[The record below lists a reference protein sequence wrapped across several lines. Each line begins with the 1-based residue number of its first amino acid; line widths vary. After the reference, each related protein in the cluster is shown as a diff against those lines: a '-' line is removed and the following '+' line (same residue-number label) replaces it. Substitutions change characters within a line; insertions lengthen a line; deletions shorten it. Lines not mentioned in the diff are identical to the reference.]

1 MSPNMSQFA
10 CMLLL
15 VIWNSKNTAYQT
27 FFLTENMWRLVFVVR
42 PPKDRREPR
51 RTEVHSAFE
60 APMATGDGPWWKCRG
75 ALWTDVSGIGI
86 EQPCQGQPCRTPGS
100 LGAFTKYCHSSRERP
115 KNISPKDRP
124 SFRTTVEQA
133 ATHRRAMA
141 RALLTQAAPLVADA
155 TKQGL
160 ADLSHAPQTR
170 KFWSWTTRLFFL
182 CMNWMTMMNQY
193 GIMILGCC
201 LSFCETGSNMV
212 KHWNI

>member
-1 MSPNMSQFA
+1 MSGPKLYVCLLTCRSLHA
-10 CMLLL
+10 CFYLSYGIVKTPIRHFFWQRTCRDLYLLQDL
-15 VIWNSKNTAYQT
+15 RKTGGN
-27 FFLTENMWRLVFVVR
+27 L
-42 PPKDRREPR
+42 R
-51 RTEVHSAFE
+51 RTEVHRSFE

-86 EQPCQGQPCRTPGS
+86 EQPCQGQPRRTPGS
-100 LGAFTKYCHSSRERP
+100 LGASTIYCHSSRERP

-133 ATHRRAMA
+133 ASHRRAMA

-170 KFWSWTTRLFFL
+170 KFWSGQPGSFFCAWIEWL
-182 CMNWMTMMNQY
+182 WW
-193 GIMILGCC
+193 I
-201 LSFCETGSNMV
+201 NMSIW
-212 KHWNI
+212 HHDFRMLL